1 MTEVT
6 TTTRTRQAQ
15 GWGSMRVSDGND
27 NDDGGDDNYPKV
39 VMEMGRWDERKD
51 MAGTGKNSCR

>member
-1 MTEVT
+1 
-6 TTTRTRQAQ
+6 
-15 GWGSMRVSDGND
+15 MRVSDGND

-51 MAGTGKNSCR
+51 MAGTGKNSWLFWRICGSHWH